1 MPVGGRCLGMT
12 FRVQLFRL
20 TVILTGS
27 RCTSTALG
35 WIKRG
40 SERREEVLSSMLSS
54 RGDRPTVSPQME
66 TLVPGTSSWASLGAS
81 PSFVTFRSRGR
92 ARREREHRAGNGLLH
107 ISPPS

>member
-27 RCTSTALG
+27 RCTSAALG

-40 SERREEVLSSMLSS
+40 SEKERGGAELDAVLTWAQTHRESPNGDPGAWDELLGIS
-54 RGDRPTVSPQME
+54 RCLPILRHVSFSGQRQE
-66 TLVPGTSSWASLGAS
+66 GARASC
-81 PSFVTFRSRGR
+81 R
-92 ARREREHRAGNGLLH
+92 
-107 ISPPS
+107 